1 MAIINKEIAKE
12 YGMTCAVVFQYIAE
26 WVVYNAKQKKNF
38 ADDRY
43 WTYNT
48 QADISEAL
56 GLSREQVNRS
66 LKRLVKDGLL
76 VAQNLNPNKQ
86 LKMLWYSL
94 SDLAIDMLFPE
105 EKTEENDNQ
114 NVKKVENTRTPS
126 HCDQMSLSKCANVTL
141 NVIKSHS
148 QCDQTSQWED
158 NTIYKDIYIHNKQH
172 KKQQNNL
179 QCASPT
185 PSNRAVDEP
194 TSPTAKSDA
203 HAQTRTQ
210 GNCPFFD
217 ILKAYQSICTSYPS
231 VSVLDGDRRKA
242 VIKLWKR
249 YGNLTFF
256 TRAFEKAQASAYLRG
271 TNDRKWHADFDWIVK
286 ESNFAKILDGKF
298 DVLYE
303 RKQKTP
309 SNRLEMASFTMDDIN
324 AVMKRAYGG

>member
-1 MAIINKEIAKE
+1 
-12 YGMTCAVVFQYIAE
+12 
-26 WVVYNAKQKKNF
+26 
-38 ADDRY
+38 
-43 WTYNT
+43 
-48 QADISEAL
+48 
-56 GLSREQVNRS
+56 
-66 LKRLVKDGLL
+66 
-76 VAQNLNPNKQ
+76 
-86 LKMLWYSL
+86 
-94 SDLAIDMLFPE
+94 
-105 EKTEENDNQ
+105 
-114 NVKKVENTRTPS
+114 
-126 HCDQMSLSKCANVTL
+126 
-141 NVIKSHS
+141 
-148 QCDQTSQWED
+148 
-158 NTIYKDIYIHNKQH
+158 
-172 KKQQNNL
+172 
-179 QCASPT
+179 
-185 PSNRAVDEP
+185 VDEP

-203 HAQTRTQ
+203 HAQTRRR
-210 GNCPFFD
+210 GNWPFFD

>member
-1 MAIINKEIAKE
+1 MAIINKEIAQK

-48 QADISEAL
+48 QADIANDL
-56 GLSREQVNRS
+56 GLSRIQVQRS
-66 LKRLVKDGLL
+66 LKKLVDDGLL
-76 VAQNLNPNKQ
+76 VAQNLNDNKQ

-105 EKTEENDNQ
+105 EKVTQNEEKNA
-114 NVKKVENTRTPS
+114 KKVEKTLTPS
-126 HCDQMSLSKCANVTL
+126 HCSKMNSQCSNMNSRSAEMNFES
-141 NVIKSHS
+141 IKSA
-148 QCDQTSQWED
+148 QCVD
-158 NTIYKDIYIHNKQH
+158 NTIYKDIYIHNKQQE
-172 KKQQNNL
+172 KQQNNL

-203 HAQTRTQ
+203 HAQARTQ

-217 ILKAYQSICTSYPS
+217 ILKAYQSICTDYPS

-256 TRAFEKAQASAYLRG
+256 TRAFEKAQASAYLKG

-324 AVMKRAYGG
+324 AVMKKAYGG